1 MEITIQQLEEIMRK
15 YGSSIHAVKL
25 EQRQI
30 MEKRHADRYNDG
42 EIKYME
48 EFKREMFVRT
58 YVPENAGKFYLKVNG
73 GHFDKAILFDS
84 INDIVKYLL
93 EKENEQ

>member
-1 MEITIQQLEEIMRK
+1 MEITIQQLEEVMRK

-25 EQRQI
+25 EERDI
-30 MEKRHADRYNDG
+30 LEKQYADRYNDG

-48 EFKREMFVRT
+48 EFKREMFIRT
-58 YVPENAGKFYLKVNG
+58 YVPKNAGKFYLKVNG
-73 GHFDKAILFDS
+73 RHFDKAILFDS